1 VWPAA
6 EETLM
11 SRFSLVGPPLL
22 VIGGSLLYHIAAKSV
37 PKTVAP
43 FAALIGVYFTALVAS
58 IVAYAVASRTSAS
71 PISAIGHP
79 TIAAVGLGVLM
90 IELGFLL
97 TYRAAWPVSMASVM
111 LNGIVAVLLL
121 PVGAALFGE
130 AITAVR
136 IAGVLLC
143 LLGLTLLHQ

>member
-1 VWPAA
+1 
-6 EETLM
+6 M
-11 SRFSLVGPPLL
+11 SKFTLVGPPLL
-22 VIGGSLLYHIAAKSV
+22 VIGGSLLYHVAAKSV

-43 FAALIGVYFTALVAS
+43 LAALVGVYFTALVAS
-58 IVAYAVASRTSAS
+58 IVAYAVANRTALS

-111 LNGIVAVLLL
+111 MNGIVAVLLL

-130 AITAVR
+130 TITFVR
-136 IAGVLLC
+136 LMGVVLC
-143 LLGLTLLHQ
+143 LLGLTLLQK

>member
-1 VWPAA
+1 
-6 EETLM
+6 M
-11 SRFSLVGPPLL
+11 SKFTLVGPPLL
-22 VIGGSLLYHIAAKSV
+22 VIGGSLLYHVAAKSV

-43 FAALIGVYFTALVAS
+43 LAALIGVYFTALVAS
-58 IVAYAVASRTSAS
+58 IVAYAVANRTSLS

-111 LNGIVAVLLL
+111 INGIVAVLLL

-130 AITAVR
+130 TITFVR
-136 IAGVLLC
+136 LMGVVLC
-143 LLGLTLLHQ
+143 LLGLTLLQK

>member
-1 VWPAA
+1 
-6 EETLM
+6 M
-11 SRFSLVGPPLL
+11 SKFTLVGPPLL
-22 VIGGSLLYHIAAKSV
+22 VIGGSLLYHVAAKSV

-43 FAALIGVYFTALVAS
+43 LAALVGVYFTELVAS
-58 IVAYAVASRTSAS
+58 LVAYAIANRTALS

-111 LNGIVAVLLL
+111 MNGIVAVLLL

-130 AITAVR
+130 TITFVR
-136 IAGVLLC
+136 LMGVVLC
-143 LLGLTLLHQ
+143 LLGLTLLQK

>member
-1 VWPAA
+1 
-6 EETLM
+6 M
-11 SRFSLVGPPLL
+11 SRFTLVGPPLL

-58 IVAYAVASRTSAS
+58 IVAYTVASRASTS
-71 PISAIGHP
+71 PMSALAHP
-79 TIAAVGLGVLM
+79 TIAAIGLGVLM

-111 LNGIVAVLLL
+111 LNGIVAILLL
-121 PVGAALFGE
+121 PLGAALFGE
-130 AITAVR
+130 TITVVR
-136 IAGVLLC
+136 IMGVVLC
-143 LLGLTLLHQ
+143 LLGLTLLQK

>member
-1 VWPAA
+1 MPRL
-6 EETLM
+6 T
-11 SRFSLVGPPLL
+11 LVGPPLL

-43 FAALIGVYFTALVAS
+43 LAALIGVYFTALVAS
-58 IVAYAVASRTSAS
+58 IVAYAVANRTALS

-111 LNGIVAVLLL
+111 MNGIVAVLLL

-130 AITAVR
+130 TITFVR
-136 IAGVLLC
+136 LMGVVLC
-143 LLGLTLLHQ
+143 LLGLTLLQK

>member
-1 VWPAA
+1 
-6 EETLM
+6 M
-11 SRFSLVGPPLL
+11 SKFTLVGPPLL
-22 VIGGSLLYHIAAKSV
+22 VIGGSLLYHVAAKSV

-43 FAALIGVYFTALVAS
+43 LAALIGVYFTALVAS
-58 IVAYAVASRTSAS
+58 LVAYAIANRTALS

-111 LNGIVAVLLL
+111 MNGIVAVLLL

-130 AITAVR
+130 TITFVR
-136 IAGVLLC
+136 LMGVVLC
-143 LLGLTLLHQ
+143 LLGLPLLQK

>member
-1 VWPAA
+1 
-6 EETLM
+6 M
-11 SRFSLVGPPLL
+11 SKFTLVGPPLL
-22 VIGGSLLYHIAAKSV
+22 VIGGSLLYHVAAKSV
-37 PKTVAP
+37 PKTVTP
-43 FAALIGVYFTALVAS
+43 FAAMIGVYSTALAAS
-58 IVAYAVASRTSAS
+58 IVAYAVASRTSTS
-71 PISAIGHP
+71 PLSGLGHP

-111 LNGIVAVLLL
+111 MNGIVAVLLL

-136 IAGVLLC
+136 IVGVLLC
-143 LLGLTLLHQ
+143 LLGLTLLQSK

>member
-1 VWPAA
+1 
-6 EETLM
+6 M
-11 SRFSLVGPPLL
+11 SKFTLVGPPLL
-22 VIGGSLLYHIAAKSV
+22 VIGGSLLYHVAAKSV

-43 FAALIGVYFTALVAS
+43 LAALVGVYFTALVAS
-58 IVAYAVASRTSAS
+58 LVAYAIANRTALS

-111 LNGIVAVLLL
+111 MNGIVAVLLL

-130 AITAVR
+130 TITFVR
-136 IAGVLLC
+136 LMGVVLC
-143 LLGLTLLHQ
+143 LLGLTLLQK

>member
-1 VWPAA
+1 
-6 EETLM
+6 M
-11 SRFSLVGPPLL
+11 SKFTLVGPPLL
-22 VIGGSLLYHIAAKSV
+22 VIGGSLLYHVAAKSV

-43 FAALIGVYFTALVAS
+43 LAALIGVYFTALVAS
-58 IVAYAVASRTSAS
+58 IVAYAVANRTSLS

-111 LNGIVAVLLL
+111 MNGIVAVLLL
-121 PVGAALFGE
+121 PLGAALFGE
-130 AITAVR
+130 TITVVR
-136 IAGVLLC
+136 IVGVGLC
-143 LLGLTLLHQ
+143 LLGLTLLQK

>member
-1 VWPAA
+1 
-6 EETLM
+6 M
-11 SRFSLVGPPLL
+11 SKFTFVGPPLL
-22 VIGGSLLYHIAAKSV
+22 VIGGSLLYHVAAKSV

-43 FAALIGVYFTALVAS
+43 LAALIGVYSTALVAS
-58 IVAYAVASRTSAS
+58 IVAYAVANRTALS

-111 LNGIVAVLLL
+111 MNGIVAVLLL

-130 AITAVR
+130 TITFVR
-136 IAGVLLC
+136 LMGVVLC
-143 LLGLTLLHQ
+143 LLGLTLLQK

>member
-1 VWPAA
+1 
-6 EETLM
+6 M
-11 SRFSLVGPPLL
+11 SKFTLVGPPLL
-22 VIGGSLLYHIAAKSV
+22 VIGGSLLYHVAAKSV

-43 FAALIGVYFTALVAS
+43 LAALIGVYFTALVAS
-58 IVAYAVASRTSAS
+58 IVAYAVANRTALS

-111 LNGIVAVLLL
+111 MNGIVAVLLL

-130 AITAVR
+130 TITFVR
-136 IAGVLLC
+136 LMGVVLC
-143 LLGLTLLHQ
+143 LLGLTLLQK

>member
-1 VWPAA
+1 
-6 EETLM
+6 M
-11 SRFSLVGPPLL
+11 SKFTLVGPPLL
-22 VIGGSLLYHIAAKSV
+22 VIGGSLLYHVAAKSV

-43 FAALIGVYFTALVAS
+43 LAALIGVYFTALVAS
-58 IVAYAVASRTSAS
+58 MIAYAVANRAS
-71 PISAIGHP
+71 LSPMSAIGHP

-111 LNGIVAVLLL
+111 MNGIVAVLLL

-130 AITAVR
+130 TITAVR
-136 IAGVLLC
+136 LMGVVFC
-143 LLGLTLLHQ
+143 LLGLTLLQK

>member
-1 VWPAA
+1 
-6 EETLM
+6 M
-11 SRFSLVGPPLL
+11 SKFTLVGPPLL
-22 VIGGSLLYHIAAKSV
+22 VIGGSLLYHVAAKSV

-43 FAALIGVYFTALVAS
+43 LAALIGVYFTALVAS
-58 IVAYAVASRTSAS
+58 IVAYAVANRTSLS

-111 LNGIVAVLLL
+111 MNGIVAALLL

-130 AITAVR
+130 TITFVR
-136 IAGVLLC
+136 LMGVVLC
-143 LLGLTLLHQ
+143 LLGLTLLQK

>member
-1 VWPAA
+1 
-6 EETLM
+6 M
-11 SRFSLVGPPLL
+11 SKFTLVGPPLL
-22 VIGGSLLYHIAAKSV
+22 VIGGSLLYHVAAKSV

-43 FAALIGVYFTALVAS
+43 LAALIGVYFTALVAS
-58 IVAYAVASRTSAS
+58 IVAYAVANRTALS

-111 LNGIVAVLLL
+111 MNGIVAVLLL

-130 AITAVR
+130 TITLVR
-136 IAGVLLC
+136 LTGVALC
-143 LLGLTLLHQ
+143 LLGLTLLQK